1 MGAATNESTYLK
13 KEIFLA
19 SPLAAQFSAVKKD
32 ALDAIGNTPLVDVSI
47 LSPDPMVRIY
57 GKLESVNPT
66 GSVKDRA
73 ARSLIEDA
81 EQKGLIKP
89 GDTILEPT
97 SGNTG
102 LGLALVGTIKGYRV
116 KVVMPASVPPERVQ
130 LLEAYGAE
138 VIFSPANKGTNESIV
153 MAQHIAEENPSYFM
167 PFQYGNEANPYAH
180 YTTTGPEIV
189 RDMPDVDVFVAGLGT
204 GGTLMGVGRALRE
217 HNPDV
222 QIIAT
227 APHPD
232 DKVQGLRSIEDG
244 YIPPIL
250 DLDKLDGRI
259 LIEGEEAFYW
269 TRKLLTDAGF
279 FVGVSSGATF
289 ATARKIAQK
298 MSDEGREGKI
308 VVMFADG
315 GWKYLSTGIY
325 GEDFKFS
332 QAEIEGKTW
341 W

>member
-1 MGAATNESTYLK
+1 M
-13 KEIFLA
+13 
-19 SPLAAQFSAVKKD
+19 
-32 ALDAIGNTPLVDVSI
+32 IG
-47 LSPDPMVRIY
+47 RI
-57 GKLESVNPT
+57 
-66 GSVKDRA
+66 R
-73 ARSLIEDA
+73 
-81 EQKGLIKP
+81 
-89 GDTILEPT
+89 
-97 SGNTG
+97 
-102 LGLALVGTIKGYRV
+102 GYKV
-116 KVVMPASVPPERVQ
+116 KVVMPASVPPERVN
-130 LLEAYGAE
+130 LLEAFGAE
-138 VIFSPANKGTNESIV
+138 VILSDADMGTNESIV
-153 MAQHIAEENPSYFM
+153 MAQHIAEENPSYYM
-167 PFQYGNEANPYAH
+167 PYQYGNEANPRAH

-204 GGTLMGVGRALRE
+204 GGTLMGVGKALRE

-232 DKVQGLRSIEDG
+232 DKVQGLRSIEHG

-250 DLDKLDGRI
+250 DLEKLDGRI

-269 TRKLLTDAGF
+269 TRKLLTDTGF

-298 MSDEGREGKI
+298 MSDEGSEGKI
-308 VVMFADG
+308 VAMFADG

-325 GEDFKFS
+325 GEDYKFN

>member
-1 MGAATNESTYLK
+1 M
-13 KEIFLA
+13 A
-19 SPLAAQFSAVKKD
+19 SPLAAGLSAVKNG
-32 ALDAIGNTPLVDVSI
+32 ALDAIGNTPLVDVSV
-47 LSPDPMVRIY
+47 LSPDPKIQIY

-81 EQKGLIKP
+81 EQKELLKP

-102 LGLALVGTIKGYRV
+102 LGLAMIGRIRGYKV
-116 KVVMPASVPPERVQ
+116 KVVMPASVPPERVN
-130 LLEAYGAE
+130 LLEAFGAE
-138 VIFSPANKGTNESIV
+138 VILSDADKGTNESIV
-153 MAQHIAEENPSYFM
+153 MAQHIAEENPSYYM
-167 PFQYGNEANPYAH
+167 PYQYGNEANPRAH

-204 GGTLMGVGRALRE
+204 GGTLMGVAKALRE

-232 DKVQGLRSIEDG
+232 DKVQGLRSIEHG

-250 DLDKLDGRI
+250 DLKKLDGRI

-298 MSDEGREGKI
+298 MSDEGSEGKI
-308 VVMFADG
+308 VAMFADG

-325 GEDFKFS
+325 GEDYKFN

>member
-1 MGAATNESTYLK
+1 LATRFIAPSTAIK
-13 KEIFLA
+13 T
-19 SPLAAQFSAVKKD
+19 D
-32 ALDAIGNTPLVDVSI
+32 ALQAIGNTPLVDVSI
-47 LSPDPMVRIY
+47 LSPDPKIKIY

-73 ARSLIEDA
+73 ARSLIQTA
-81 EQKGLIKP
+81 EQEGLIKP

-102 LGLALVGTIKGYRV
+102 LGLAMIGRIKGYNV
-116 KVVMPASVPPERVQ
+116 KVVMPASVPPERVH
-130 LLEAYGAE
+130 LLQAFGAE
-138 VIFSPANKGTNESIV
+138 VILSHKDKGTNESIL
-153 MAQHIAEENPSYFM
+153 MAKEIADENPSYFM
-167 PFQYGNEANPYAH
+167 PFQYGNAANPNAH
-180 YTTTGPEIV
+180 YTTTGPEIA
-189 RDMPDVDVFVAGLGT
+189 RDLPDIDVFVAGLGT
-204 GGTLMGVGRALRE
+204 GGTLMGVGKALRE
-217 HNPDV
+217 HNPNI

-232 DKVQGLRSIEDG
+232 DKVQGLRSIEHG
-244 YIPPIL
+244 FIPPIL

-259 LIEGEEAFYW
+259 LVDGEEAFYW
-269 TRKLLTDAGF
+269 TRRLLTDAGY

-298 MSDEGREGKI
+298 MSAEGREGKI
-308 VVMFADG
+308 VAMFADG

-325 GEDFKFS
+325 GEDYKFEQS
-332 QAEIEGKTW
+332 EIEGKTW

>member
-1 MGAATNESTYLK
+1 
-13 KEIFLA
+13 LA
-19 SPLAAQFSAVKKD
+19 SPFVAPITAVRSD
-32 ALDAIGNTPLVDVSI
+32 ALDAIGNTPLIDVSVI
-47 LSPDPMVRIY
+47 SPDPKVKIY

-73 ARSLIEDA
+73 ARSLILTA
-81 EQKGLIKP
+81 EKEGLLKK

-102 LGLALVGTIKGYRV
+102 LGLAMIGRLRGYKV
-116 KVVMPASVPPERVQ
+116 KVVIPASVPPERIH
-130 LLEAYGAE
+130 LLEAFGAE
-138 VIFSPANKGTNESIV
+138 VILSPADKGTNESIV

-167 PFQYGNEANPYAH
+167 PYQYGNAANPRAH
-180 YTTTGPEIV
+180 YTTTGPEIA
-189 RDMPDVDVFVAGLGT
+189 RDLPDVDAFIAGLGT

-217 HNPDV
+217 HNPNV
-222 QIIAT
+222 QIVAT

-232 DKVQGLRSIEDG
+232 DKVQGLRSIEHG
-244 YIPPIL
+244 FIPPIL

-259 LIEGEEAFYW
+259 LVEGEEAFYW
-269 TRKLLTDAGF
+269 TRRLLTDAGV

-289 ATARKIAQK
+289 ATARKLAQK
-298 MSDEGREGKI
+298 MSREGREGKI
-308 VVMFADG
+308 VAMFADG

-325 GEDFKFS
+325 GEDFKFD
-332 QAEIEGKTW
+332 QKEIEGKTW

>member
-1 MGAATNESTYLK
+1 M
-13 KEIFLA
+13 A
-19 SPLAAQFSAVKKD
+19 SPLAAGLSAVKNG
-32 ALDAIGNTPLVDVSI
+32 ALDAIGNTPLVDVSV
-47 LSPDPMVRIY
+47 LSPDPKIQIY

-66 GSVKDRA
+66 GSLKDRA

-81 EQKGLIKP
+81 EQKGLLKP

-102 LGLALVGTIKGYRV
+102 LGLAMIGRIRDYKV
-116 KVVMPASVPPERVQ
+116 KVVMPASVPPERVN
-130 LLEAYGAE
+130 LLEAFGAE
-138 VIFSPANKGTNESIV
+138 VILSDADKGTNESIV
-153 MAQHIAEENPSYFM
+153 MAQHIAEENPSYYM
-167 PFQYGNEANPYAH
+167 PYQYGNEANPRAH

-204 GGTLMGVGRALRE
+204 GGTLMGVGKALRE

-232 DKVQGLRSIEDG
+232 DKVQGLRSIERG
-244 YIPPIL
+244 YIQPIL
-250 DLDKLDGRI
+250 DLEKLDGRI

-298 MSDEGREGKI
+298 MSDEGSEGKI
-308 VVMFADG
+308 VAMFADG

-325 GEDFKFS
+325 GEDYKFN

>member
-1 MGAATNESTYLK
+1 
-13 KEIFLA
+13 LA
-19 SPLAAQFSAVKKD
+19 SPFVAPITAVRSD
-32 ALDAIGNTPLVDVSI
+32 ALDAIGNTPLIDVSV
-47 LSPDPMVRIY
+47 LSPDPKVKIY

-73 ARSLIEDA
+73 ARSLILTA
-81 EQKGLIKP
+81 EKEGLLKK

-102 LGLALVGTIKGYRV
+102 LGLAMIGRLRGYKV
-116 KVVMPASVPPERVQ
+116 KVVIPASVPPERIH
-130 LLEAYGAE
+130 LLEAFGAE
-138 VIFSPANKGTNESIV
+138 VILSPADKGTNESIV

-167 PFQYGNEANPYAH
+167 PYQYGNAANPRAH
-180 YTTTGPEIV
+180 YTTTGPEIA
-189 RDMPDVDVFVAGLGT
+189 RDLPDVDAFIAGLGT

-217 HNPDV
+217 HNPNV
-222 QIIAT
+222 QIVAT

-232 DKVQGLRSIEDG
+232 DKVQGLRSIEHG
-244 YIPPIL
+244 FIPPIL

-259 LIEGEEAFYW
+259 LVEGEEAFYW
-269 TRKLLTDAGF
+269 TRRLLTDAGV

-289 ATARKIAQK
+289 ATARKLAQK
-298 MSDEGREGKI
+298 MSREGREGKI
-308 VVMFADG
+308 VAMFADG

-325 GEDFKFS
+325 GEDFKFD
-332 QAEIEGKTW
+332 QKEIEGKTW

>member
-1 MGAATNESTYLK
+1 M
-13 KEIFLA
+13 A
-19 SPLAAQFSAVKKD
+19 SPFVAPITAVRSD
-32 ALDAIGNTPLVDVSI
+32 ALDAIGNTPLIDVSV
-47 LSPDPMVRIY
+47 LSPDPKVKIY

-73 ARSLIEDA
+73 ARSLILTA
-81 EQKGLIKP
+81 EKEGLLKK

-102 LGLALVGTIKGYRV
+102 LGLAMIGRLRDYKV
-116 KVVMPASVPPERVQ
+116 KVVIPASVPPERIH
-130 LLEAYGAE
+130 LLEAFGAE
-138 VIFSPANKGTNESIV
+138 VILSPADKGTNESIV

-167 PFQYGNEANPYAH
+167 PYQYGNAANPRAH
-180 YTTTGPEIV
+180 YTTTGPEIA
-189 RDMPDVDVFVAGLGT
+189 RDLPDVDAFIAGLGT

-217 HNPDV
+217 HNPNV
-222 QIIAT
+222 QIVAT

-232 DKVQGLRSIEDG
+232 DKVQGLRSIEHG
-244 YIPPIL
+244 FIPPIL

-259 LIEGEEAFYW
+259 LVEGEEAFYW
-269 TRKLLTDAGF
+269 TRRLLTDAGV

-289 ATARKIAQK
+289 ATARKLAQK
-298 MSDEGREGKI
+298 MSREGREGKI
-308 VVMFADG
+308 VAMFADG

-325 GEDFKFS
+325 GEDFKFD
-332 QAEIEGKTW
+332 QKEIEGKTW

>member
-1 MGAATNESTYLK
+1 LATSFVAPSTAIK
-13 KEIFLA
+13 N
-19 SPLAAQFSAVKKD
+19 D
-32 ALDAIGNTPLVDVSI
+32 ALHAIGNTPLVDVSI
-47 LSPDPMVRIY
+47 LSPDPKIKIY

-73 ARSLIEDA
+73 ARSLIMTA
-81 EQKGLIKP
+81 EKEGLIKP

-102 LGLALVGTIKGYRV
+102 LGLAMIGRIKGYHV
-116 KVVMPASVPPERVQ
+116 KVVMPASVPPERVH
-130 LLEAYGAE
+130 LLEAFGAE
-138 VIFSPANKGTNESIV
+138 VILSHKDKGTNESILV
-153 MAQHIAEENPSYFM
+153 AKQIASENPAYHM
-167 PFQYGNEANPYAH
+167 PFQYGNLANPLAH
-180 YTTTGPEIV
+180 YTTTGPEIA
-189 RDMPDVDVFVAGLGT
+189 RDLPDVDVFVAGLGT
-204 GGTLMGVGRALRE
+204 GGTLMGVGKSLRE

-222 QIIAT
+222 KIIAT

-232 DKVQGLRSIEDG
+232 DKVQGLRSIEHG
-244 YIPPIL
+244 FIPPIL

-259 LIEGEEAFYW
+259 LVDGEEAFYW
-269 TRKLLTDAGF
+269 TRRLLTDAGY

-289 ATARKIAQK
+289 ATARKMAQK
-298 MSDEGREGKI
+298 MSEEGKEGKI
-308 VVMFADG
+308 VAMFADG

-332 QAEIEGKTW
+332 QSEIEGKTW

>member
-1 MGAATNESTYLK
+1 M
-13 KEIFLA
+13 A
-19 SPLAAQFSAVKKD
+19 SPLAARLSAVKND
-32 ALDAIGNTPLVDVSI
+32 ALDAIGNTPLVDVSV
-47 LSPDPMVRIY
+47 LSPDPKIKIY
-57 GKLESVNPT
+57 GKLESTNPT
-66 GSVKDRA
+66 GSVKDRVA
-73 ARSLIEDA
+73 KSLIEDA
-81 EQKGLIKP
+81 EQKGLLKP

-102 LGLALVGTIKGYRV
+102 LGLAMIGRIRGYKV
-116 KVVMPASVPPERVQ
+116 KVVMPASVPPERVS
-130 LLEAYGAE
+130 LLEAFGAE
-138 VIFSPANKGTNESIV
+138 VILSDADKGTNESIV
-153 MAQHIAEENPSYFM
+153 MAKHIAEENPSYHM
-167 PFQYGNEANPYAH
+167 PYQYGNEANPLAH
-180 YTTTGPEIV
+180 YETTGPEIV

-232 DKVQGLRSIEDG
+232 DKVQGLRSIEHG

-250 DLDKLDGRI
+250 DLEELDGRI
-259 LIEGEEAFYW
+259 LIEAEEAFYW
-269 TRKLLTDAGF
+269 TRKLLTDAGY

-298 MSDEGREGKI
+298 MSAEGREGKI
-308 VVMFADG
+308 VALFADG

-325 GEDFKFS
+325 GEDYKFS

>member
-1 MGAATNESTYLK
+1 
-13 KEIFLA
+13 LA
-19 SPLAAQFSAVKKD
+19 SPFVSPITAVRSD
-32 ALDAIGNTPLVDVSI
+32 ALDAIGNTPLIDVSVI
-47 LSPDPMVRIY
+47 SPDPKVKIY

-73 ARSLIEDA
+73 ARSLILTA
-81 EQKGLIKP
+81 EKEGLLKK

-102 LGLALVGTIKGYRV
+102 LGLAMIGRLRGYKV
-116 KVVMPASVPPERVQ
+116 KVVIPASVPPERIH
-130 LLEAYGAE
+130 LLEAFGAE
-138 VIFSPANKGTNESIV
+138 VILSPADKGTNESIV

-167 PFQYGNEANPYAH
+167 PYQYGNAANPRAH
-180 YTTTGPEIV
+180 YTTTGPEIA
-189 RDMPDVDVFVAGLGT
+189 RDLPDVDAFIAGLGT

-217 HNPDV
+217 HNPNV
-222 QIIAT
+222 QIVAT

-232 DKVQGLRSIEDG
+232 DKVQGLRSIEHG
-244 YIPPIL
+244 FIPPIL

-259 LIEGEEAFYW
+259 LVEGEEAFYW
-269 TRKLLTDAGF
+269 TRRLLTDAGV

-289 ATARKIAQK
+289 ATARKLAQK
-298 MSDEGREGKI
+298 MSREGREGKI
-308 VVMFADG
+308 VAMFADG

-325 GEDFKFS
+325 GEDFKFD
-332 QAEIEGKTW
+332 QKEIEGKTW

>member
-1 MGAATNESTYLK
+1 M
-13 KEIFLA
+13 
-19 SPLAAQFSAVKKD
+19 
-32 ALDAIGNTPLVDVSI
+32 SI
-47 LSPDPMVRIY
+47 LSSDSKVKIY

-73 ARSLIEDA
+73 ARSLIQTA
-81 EQKGLIKP
+81 EQEGLIKP

-102 LGLALVGTIKGYRV
+102 LGLAMIGRIKGYNV
-116 KVVMPASVPPERVQ
+116 KVVMPASVPPERVH
-130 LLEAYGAE
+130 LLQAFGAE
-138 VIFSPANKGTNESIV
+138 VILSHKDKGTNESILL
-153 MAQHIAEENPSYFM
+153 ARQIGEENPSYYM
-167 PFQYGNEANPYAH
+167 PFQYGNDANPNAH
-180 YTTTGPEIV
+180 YTTTGPEIA
-189 RDMPDVDVFVAGLGT
+189 RDLPDIDVFVAGLGT
-204 GGTLMGVGRALRE
+204 GGTLMGVGKALRE
-217 HNPDV
+217 HNPSV

-232 DKVQGLRSIEDG
+232 DKVQGLRSIEHG
-244 YIPPIL
+244 FIPPIL
-250 DLDKLDGRI
+250 DLDSLDGRI
-259 LIEGEEAFYW
+259 LVEGEEAFYW
-269 TRKLLTDAGF
+269 TRKLLTDAGY

-308 VVMFADG
+308 VAMFADG

-325 GEDFKFS
+325 GEDYKFEQS
-332 QAEIEGKTW
+332 EIEGKTW

>member
-1 MGAATNESTYLK
+1 MATSFIAPSTA
-13 KEIFLA
+13 I
-19 SPLAAQFSAVKKD
+19 KKD
-32 ALDAIGNTPLVDVSI
+32 ALQAIGNTPLVDVSI
-47 LSPDPMVRIY
+47 LSPDPKIKIY

-73 ARSLIEDA
+73 ARSLIQTA
-81 EQKGLIKP
+81 EQEGLIKP

-102 LGLALVGTIKGYRV
+102 LGLAMIGRIKGYNV
-116 KVVMPASVPPERVQ
+116 KVVMPASVPPERVH
-130 LLEAYGAE
+130 LLQAFGAE
-138 VIFSPANKGTNESIV
+138 VILSHKDKGTNESIL
-153 MAQHIAEENPSYFM
+153 MAKQIGEENPSYYM
-167 PFQYGNEANPYAH
+167 PFQYGNAANPNAH
-180 YTTTGPEIV
+180 YTTTGPEIA
-189 RDMPDVDVFVAGLGT
+189 RDLPDVDVFVAGLGT
-204 GGTLMGVGRALRE
+204 GGTLMGVGKALRE
-217 HNPDV
+217 HNPNV

-232 DKVQGLRSIEDG
+232 DKVQGLRSIEHG
-244 YIPPIL
+244 FIPPIL

-259 LIEGEEAFYW
+259 LVEGEEAFYW
-269 TRKLLTDAGF
+269 TRRLLTDAGY

-298 MSDEGREGKI
+298 MSNEGREGNI
-308 VVMFADG
+308 VAMFADG

-325 GEDFKFS
+325 GEDYKFEQS
-332 QAEIEGKTW
+332 EIEGKTW

>member
-1 MGAATNESTYLK
+1 M
-13 KEIFLA
+13 A
-19 SPLAAQFSAVKKD
+19 SPFVAPITAVRSD
-32 ALDAIGNTPLVDVSI
+32 ALDAIGNTPLIDVSVI
-47 LSPDPMVRIY
+47 SPDPKVKIY

-73 ARSLIEDA
+73 ARSLILTA
-81 EQKGLIKP
+81 EKEGLLKK

-102 LGLALVGTIKGYRV
+102 LGLAMIGRLRGYKV
-116 KVVMPASVPPERVQ
+116 KVVIPASVPPERIH
-130 LLEAYGAE
+130 LLEAFGAE
-138 VIFSPANKGTNESIV
+138 VILSPADKGTNESIV

-167 PFQYGNEANPYAH
+167 PYQYGNAANPRAH
-180 YTTTGPEIV
+180 YTTTGPEIA
-189 RDMPDVDVFVAGLGT
+189 RDLPDVDAFIAGLGT

-217 HNPDV
+217 HNPNV
-222 QIIAT
+222 QIVAT

-232 DKVQGLRSIEDG
+232 DKVQGLRSIEHG
-244 YIPPIL
+244 FIPPIL

-259 LIEGEEAFYW
+259 LVEGEEAFYW
-269 TRKLLTDAGF
+269 TRRLLTDAGV

-289 ATARKIAQK
+289 ATARKLAQK
-298 MSDEGREGKI
+298 MSREGREGKI
-308 VVMFADG
+308 VAMFADG

-325 GEDFKFS
+325 GEDFKFD
-332 QAEIEGKTW
+332 QKEIEGKTW

>member
-1 MGAATNESTYLK
+1 MATTFAAPSTA
-13 KEIFLA
+13 I
-19 SPLAAQFSAVKKD
+19 KKD
-32 ALDAIGNTPLVDVSI
+32 ALQAIGNTPLVDVSI
-47 LSPDPMVRIY
+47 LSPDPKIKIY

-73 ARSLIEDA
+73 ARSMIEAA
-81 EQKGLIKP
+81 EKDGLIKP

-102 LGLALVGTIKGYRV
+102 LGLAMIGRLKGYNV

-130 LLEAYGAE
+130 LLQAFGAE
-138 VIFSPANKGTNESIV
+138 VILSHKDKGTNESIL
-153 MAQHIAEENPSYFM
+153 MAEQIAEENPSYFM
-167 PFQYGNEANPYAH
+167 PFQYGNSANPDAH
-180 YTTTGPEIV
+180 YKTTGPEIA

-204 GGTLMGVGRALRE
+204 GGTLMGVGKALRE
-217 HNPDV
+217 HNPNV

-232 DKVQGLRSIEDG
+232 DKVQGLRSIEHG
-244 YIPPIL
+244 FIPPIL
-250 DLDKLDGRI
+250 DLDKLDGRT
-259 LIEGEEAFYW
+259 LVDGEEAFYW
-269 TRKLLTDAGF
+269 TRRLLTDTGY

-298 MSDEGREGKI
+298 MSNEGREGKI
-308 VVMFADG
+308 VAMFADG

-325 GEDFKFS
+325 GENFKFS
-332 QAEIEGKTW
+332 QSEIEGKTW

>member
-1 MGAATNESTYLK
+1 MATSFIAPSTAIKTDVL
-13 KEIFLA
+13 
-19 SPLAAQFSAVKKD
+19 Q
-32 ALDAIGNTPLVDVSI
+32 AIGNTPLVDVSI
-47 LSPDPMVRIY
+47 LSPDPKVKIY

-73 ARSLIEDA
+73 ARSLIQTA
-81 EQKGLIKP
+81 EQEGLIKP

-102 LGLALVGTIKGYRV
+102 LGLAMIGRIKGYNV
-116 KVVMPASVPPERVQ
+116 KVVMPASVPPERVH
-130 LLEAYGAE
+130 LLEAFGAE
-138 VIFSPANKGTNESIV
+138 VILSHKDKGTNESIL
-153 MAQHIAEENPSYFM
+153 MAKQIADENPSYFM
-167 PFQYGNEANPYAH
+167 PFQYGNAANPNAH
-180 YTTTGPEIV
+180 YTTTGPEIA
-189 RDMPDVDVFVAGLGT
+189 RDLPDIDVFVAGLGT
-204 GGTLMGVGRALRE
+204 GGTLMGVGKALRE
-217 HNPDV
+217 HNPNV

-232 DKVQGLRSIEDG
+232 DKVQGLRSIEHG
-244 YIPPIL
+244 FIPPIL

-259 LIEGEEAFYW
+259 LVDGEEAFYW
-269 TRKLLTDAGF
+269 TRRLLTDAGY

-298 MSDEGREGKI
+298 MSAEGREGKI
-308 VVMFADG
+308 VAMFADG

-325 GEDFKFS
+325 GEDYKFEQS
-332 QAEIEGKTW
+332 EIEGKTW

>member
-1 MGAATNESTYLK
+1 
-13 KEIFLA
+13 LA
-19 SPLAAQFSAVKKD
+19 SPLAARFSPVKNN
-32 ALDAIGNTPLVDVSI
+32 ALEAIGNTPLVDVSI
-47 LSPDPMVRIY
+47 LSPDPKIRIY

-81 EQKGLIKP
+81 EEKGMLKP

-102 LGLALVGTIKGYRV
+102 LGLAMVGSLKGYKV

-130 LLEAYGAE
+130 LLQAYGAE
-138 VIFSPANKGTNESIV
+138 VIFSHADKGTNESIV
-153 MAQHIAEENPSYFM
+153 MAKHIAEENPSYFM
-167 PFQYGNEANPYAH
+167 PYQYGNEANPRAH
-180 YTTTGPEIV
+180 YTTTGAEIV

-232 DKVQGLRSIEDG
+232 DKVQGLRSIEHG
-244 YIPPIL
+244 YVPPIL

-269 TRKLLTDAGF
+269 TRRLLTDAGY

-289 ATARKIAQK
+289 ATARKIAKK
-298 MSDEGREGKI
+298 MSQEGREGKI

-325 GEDFKFS
+325 GEDFKFKQS
-332 QAEIEGKTW
+332 EIEGKTW

>member
-1 MGAATNESTYLK
+1 M
-13 KEIFLA
+13 A
-19 SPLAAQFSAVKKD
+19 SPFVSPITAVRSD
-32 ALDAIGNTPLVDVSI
+32 ALDAIGNTPLIDVSVI
-47 LSPDPMVRIY
+47 SPDPKVKIY

-73 ARSLIEDA
+73 ARSLILTA
-81 EQKGLIKP
+81 EKEGLLKK

-102 LGLALVGTIKGYRV
+102 LGLAMIGRLRGYKV
-116 KVVMPASVPPERVQ
+116 KVVIPASVPPERIH
-130 LLEAYGAE
+130 LLEAFGAE
-138 VIFSPANKGTNESIV
+138 VILSPADKGTNESIV

-167 PFQYGNEANPYAH
+167 PYQYGNAANPRAH
-180 YTTTGPEIV
+180 YTTTGPEIA
-189 RDMPDVDVFVAGLGT
+189 RDLPDVDAFIAGLGT

-217 HNPDV
+217 HNPNV
-222 QIIAT
+222 QIVAT

-232 DKVQGLRSIEDG
+232 DKVQGLRSIEHG
-244 YIPPIL
+244 FIPPIL

-259 LIEGEEAFYW
+259 LVEGEEAFYW
-269 TRKLLTDAGF
+269 TRRLLTDAGV

-289 ATARKIAQK
+289 ATARKLAQK
-298 MSDEGREGKI
+298 MSREGREGKI
-308 VVMFADG
+308 VAMFADG

-325 GEDFKFS
+325 GEDFKFD
-332 QAEIEGKTW
+332 QKEIEGKTW

>member
-1 MGAATNESTYLK
+1 M
-13 KEIFLA
+13 A

-32 ALDAIGNTPLVDVSI
+32 ALDAIGNTPLVDVSV
-47 LSPDPMVRIY
+47 LSPDPKVRIY

-73 ARSLIEDA
+73 ARSLIDDA
-81 EQKGLIKP
+81 EQQGLIKP

-102 LGLALVGTIKGYRV
+102 LGLALVGSIRGYHV
-116 KVVMPASVPPERVQ
+116 KVVMPASVPIERVQ

-138 VIFSPANKGTNESIV
+138 VIFSRADKGTNESIV
-153 MAQHIAEENPSYFM
+153 MAKHIADENPSYFM
-167 PFQYGNEANPYAH
+167 PYQYGNEANPRAH
-180 YTTTGPEIV
+180 YTTTGQEIA

-227 APHPD
+227 APHSD

-244 YIPPIL
+244 YVPPIL
-250 DLDKLDGRI
+250 DL
-259 LIEGEEAFYW
+259 
-269 TRKLLTDAGF
+269 
-279 FVGVSSGATF
+279 
-289 ATARKIAQK
+289 
-298 MSDEGREGKI
+298 
-308 VVMFADG
+308 
-315 GWKYLSTGIY
+315 
-325 GEDFKFS
+325 
-332 QAEIEGKTW
+332 
-341 W
+341 

>member
-1 MGAATNESTYLK
+1 
-13 KEIFLA
+13 LA
-19 SPLAAQFSAVKKD
+19 SPFVAPFTAIKKD
-32 ALDAIGNTPLVDVSI
+32 AIDAIGNTPLVDVTV
-47 LSPDPMVRIY
+47 LSPDPRVQIY

-73 ARSLIEDA
+73 ARSLIQDA
-81 EQKGLIKP
+81 ENKGLIKP

-102 LGLALVGTIKGYRV
+102 LGLAMVGRLKGYDV

-138 VIFSPANKGTNESIV
+138 VIFSPADKGTNESIV
-153 MAQHIAEENPSYFM
+153 MAQHIAEENPSYYM
-167 PFQYGNEANPYAH
+167 PYQYGNMANPHAH
-180 YTTTGPEIV
+180 YTTTGPEIA

-217 HNPDV
+217 HNPGV

-232 DKVQGLRSIEDG
+232 DKVQGLRSIEHG

-250 DLDKLDGRI
+250 DLDRLDGRI

-269 TRKLLTDAGF
+269 TRRLLTDAGV

-289 ATARKIAQK
+289 ATARKIASK
-298 MSDEGREGKI
+298 MSEEGREGRI

-325 GEDFKFS
+325 GEGFRFDQS
-332 QAEIEGKTW
+332 EIEGKTW

>member
-1 MGAATNESTYLK
+1 M
-13 KEIFLA
+13 A
-19 SPLAAQFSAVKKD
+19 SPIVAPSTAIKID

-47 LSPDPMVRIY
+47 LSPVPGVRIY

-73 ARSLIEDA
+73 ARSLILTA
-81 EQKGLIKP
+81 ERDGLIKP

-102 LGLALVGTIKGYRV
+102 LGLAMIGRLRGYKV
-116 KVVMPASVPPERVQ
+116 KVVMPASVPPERIK
-130 LLEAYGAE
+130 LLEAFGAE
-138 VIFSPANKGTNESIV
+138 VILSHADKGTNESIV
-153 MAQHIAEENPSYFM
+153 MAKQIADENPSYYM
-167 PFQYGNEANPYAH
+167 PYQYGNPANPNAH
-180 YTTTGPEIV
+180 YTTTGPEIA
-189 RDMPDVDVFVAGLGT
+189 RDMPDIDVFVAGLGT

-217 HNPDV
+217 HNPNV
-222 QIIAT
+222 KIIAT

-232 DKVQGLRSIEDG
+232 DKVQGLRSIEHG

-250 DLDKLDGRI
+250 DLEKLDGRI

-269 TRKLLTDAGF
+269 TRRLLTDAGV

-308 VVMFADG
+308 VAMFADG

-325 GEDFKFS
+325 GEDFKFDQS
-332 QAEIEGKTW
+332 EIEGKTW